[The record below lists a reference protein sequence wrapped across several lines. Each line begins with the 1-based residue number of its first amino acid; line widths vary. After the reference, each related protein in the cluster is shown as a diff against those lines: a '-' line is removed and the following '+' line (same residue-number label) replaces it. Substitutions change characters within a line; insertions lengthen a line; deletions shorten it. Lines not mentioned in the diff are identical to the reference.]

1 MDLSFGYHQNKVRKF
16 DILKK
21 KLLEFTKSHF
31 EFLVMP
37 FDLTNAPSTLM
48 ALMNEVFKPFVRKF
62 VIVLFNYM
70 LIYSRTKEEQV
81 WHLSMVQDTLT
92 KHTLFALRN
101 KNKFVEIKYMGYII
115 SIQGVTIGPSKIRSM
130 YFIKRATTSIK
141 FLRGFLSLIG
151 Y

>member
-1 MDLSFGYHQNKVRKF
+1 
-16 DILKK
+16 
-21 KLLEFTKSHF
+21 
-31 EFLVMP
+31 MP

-115 SIQGVTIGPSKIRSM
+115 SIKGVIVGPSKIRSM
-130 YFIKRATTSIK
+130 YFIKRATMSIK